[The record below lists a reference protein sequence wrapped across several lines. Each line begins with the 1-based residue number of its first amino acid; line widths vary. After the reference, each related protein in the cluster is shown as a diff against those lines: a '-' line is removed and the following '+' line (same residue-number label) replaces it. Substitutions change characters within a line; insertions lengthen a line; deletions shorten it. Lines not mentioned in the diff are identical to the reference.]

1 MQDLRLIGV
10 HEDGVHLILSD
21 EKGDRFSLPLD
32 EDLRSAARRDHPR
45 PGQLPLDLDATLRPK
60 DVQAMIRAGLSAEE
74 VAERAGWTVEKV
86 HRYEGPIL
94 AEREHVAGLA
104 RQVRLRARGGTHGV
118 TPTLGE
124 RVADRL
130 RSREID
136 ATSAWWDS
144 RRADRGSWTVL
155 LTFTAGGRQRQ
166 AAWDFDP
173 LARTVVA
180 RDDEARWLS
189 EDEAVEMP
197 GPIPAPHLAPRH
209 RPTRLYDVEAE
220 GGIGAPSR
228 GRVDE
233 TVDLMAAMRERSA
246 QRGRRRRTK
255 VSEVPGIERAPVEA
269 LPIVELAEDPAAA
282 GPPPAAH
289 AHPADDPDARPA
301 ARSGS
306 GRTDDEAGGGHG
318 PREDEAV
325 DDASLPPR
333 GRSTAA
339 AARHRSESSGRD
351 EATREIPVAEG
362 GRHPQE
368 QERRAAGERSVA
380 GGPPDLEELE
390 ELEELGEATEVEV
403 MTERARRTGTDAP
416 SPTGRSGPVGPA
428 TGRTPATPKPKPPP
442 TRKSGRPSVPS
453 WDDIMFGRKPD

>member
-10 HEDGVHLILSD
+10 HEDGVHLILAD
-21 EKGDRFSLPLD
+21 DAGTRFSLPLD
-32 EDLRSAARRDHPR
+32 EALRSAARRDHPR
-45 PGQLPLDLDATLRPK
+45 LGQLPLDLEATLRPK

-104 RQVRLRARGGTHGV
+104 RQVRLRARAGSHGV

-136 ATSAWWDS
+136 ASSAWWDS

-173 LARTVVA
+173 LARTVAA

-189 EDEAVEMP
+189 EDEAAEMP
-197 GPIPAPHLAPRH
+197 GPIPAPHLAPHVAPAH
-209 RPTRLYDVEAE
+209 RATRPYDVEAE
-220 GGIGAPSR
+220 GGLDGPPRAR
-228 GRVDE
+228 GDE

-255 VSEVPGIERAPVEA
+255 VSEVPGIERTPVEA
-269 LPIVELAEDPAAA
+269 LPITELAKDPAEA

-289 AHPADDPDARPA
+289 PHPRDDPQARPA
-301 ARSGS
+301 APAASDPS
-306 GRTDDEAGGGHG
+306 DEG
-318 PREDEAV
+318 PEGDVAV
-325 DDASLPPR
+325 
-333 GRSTAA
+333 AA
-339 AARHRSESSGRD
+339 AEPAAGAGAASRQGRGEGAGSRGG
-351 EATREIPVAEG
+351 EATREIPMH
-362 GRHPQE
+362 R
-368 QERRAAGERSVA
+368 
-380 GGPPDLEELE
+380 
-390 ELEELGEATEVEV
+390 ELGTEP
-403 MTERARRTGTDAP
+403 TEQGPDEGDAVALARSRRTGTDAHDAHA
-416 SPTGRSGPVGPA
+416 SGPG
-428 TGRTPATPKPKPPP
+428 GSSGHRGGPKPKPPP
-442 TRKSGRPSVPS
+442 TRRSGRPSVPS